1 MSRYKYYGNKKIIKN
16 RDVIDLIKY
25 HMEDDDINFKATAC
39 KISNDFY
46 NAGQEQVSEHIGVLL
61 NKIPS
66 WCKNWGELVVLN
78 SHRTDKRR
86 KHCKK
91 L

>member
-66 WCKNWGELVVLN
+66 WCKN
-78 SHRTDKRR
+78 
-86 KHCKK
+86 
-91 L
+91 